1 MEEALLFLRE
11 IRGWVYALLGLAGL
25 VYLRQ
30 AWRAFHEYRHAFFG
44 LERERAGARLSRAGA
59 MLALLVAGA
68 GATFVLVEFF
78 SPAVP
83 ASERPTPVSTVFL
96 LATPA
101 TGTPPVEGEFVTATP
116 LPAAQIDS
124 TGCLNPKA
132 TLTEPAPDAELRG
145 EVVIRG
151 TADIENF
158 AFYRFEYISL
168 VPGSTWRAIVAGTK
182 PVVDIDGELG
192 SWGTRLVTPGEY
204 AFRLVVTDTSG
215 NAPMPCV
222 IRVRILPGE

>member
-1 MEEALLFLRE
+1 VEEALLFLRE

-30 AWRAFHEYRHAFFG
+30 AWRAFRDYRHAFFG

-59 MLALLVAGA
+59 MLALVVAAA
-68 GATFVLVEFF
+68 GATFVLAEFF

-101 TGTPPVEGEFVTATP
+101 TVTPPTEGEFVTATP

-124 TGCLNPKA
+124 TGCLNPRA
-132 TLTEPAPDAELRG
+132 TLTQPAPDAELRG

-151 TADIENF
+151 TAAIDNF
-158 AFYRFEYISL
+158 AFYRLEYTAL
-168 VPGSTWRAIVAGTK
+168 LPGSTWRAILAGTDR
-182 PVVDIDGELG
+182 VVDGELG
-192 SWGTRLVTPGEY
+192 TWDTRLVVPDMY

-215 NAPMPCV
+215 NAPAPCV

>member
-1 MEEALLFLRE
+1 VEEALLFLRE
-11 IRGWVYALLGLAGL
+11 IQGWVYALLGLAGL

-30 AWRAFHEYRHAFFG
+30 AWRAFRDYRHAFFG

-59 MLALLVAGA
+59 MLALLVAAA
-68 GATFVLVEFF
+68 GATFVLAEFF

-83 ASERPTPVSTVFL
+83 ASDRPTPESTVFL

-101 TGTPPVEGEFVTATP
+101 TVTPPTEGEFVTATP

-124 TGCLNPKA
+124 TGCLNPRA

-158 AFYRFEYISL
+158 AFYSFEYISL
-168 VPGSTWRAIVAGTK
+168 VPGSTWRAIAAWTT
-182 PVVDIDGELG
+182 PRVDDELG
-192 SWGTRLVTPGEY
+192 RWDTRLVTPGEY

-215 NAPMPCV
+215 NGPVPCV